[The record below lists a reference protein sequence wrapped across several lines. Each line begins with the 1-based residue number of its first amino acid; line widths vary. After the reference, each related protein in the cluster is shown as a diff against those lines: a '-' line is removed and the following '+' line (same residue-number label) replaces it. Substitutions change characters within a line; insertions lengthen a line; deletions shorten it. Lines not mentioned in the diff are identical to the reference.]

1 MNKELKFRAWD
12 DGQMI
17 YSDEW
22 KESIEKE
29 RDDDYTPLGS
39 FFHAIRE
46 DAIVMQ
52 FVGRKDQNDK
62 EIYEGDIVQ
71 ADFGYDDELVHD
83 TRRAPVVFLNGK
95 FVANSL
101 SFDLDDPVEVVGNIY
116 QNPGMLNKT
125 EQK

>member
-17 YSDEW
+17 YSDEF
-22 KESIEKE
+22 EDSIEQE
-29 RDDDYTPLGS
+29 RDNDYATLAS
-39 FFHAIRE
+39 FFSAIRE

-52 FVGRKDQNDK
+52 FTGKKDENDK
-62 EIYEGDIVQ
+62 EIYTGDIVQ
-71 ADFGYDDELVHD
+71 ADFGYDEVLVHD
-83 TRRAPVVFLNGK
+83 TRRAPVMFLNNA

-116 QNPGMLNKT
+116 QNPGMLNKN
-125 EQK
+125 EQP